1 MDSDVTQTEIFYK
14 LWTWFDLHKKHV
26 MWAAIIIVVVG
37 IAAGFF
43 LWQQSARSARAN
55 EALSSAVS
63 AELTPGQQ
71 AQSAE
76 AILKVSTEYQGTDA
90 AERAV
95 LLAATDLFLQGKYVE
110 ARAQFEKYLREHRD
124 GRFSIQARFGVAACS
139 EAQGEIDKAIAA
151 YKDIA
156 DHHASENVAPQ
167 AFVALGRLSEA
178 QGKLEQAR
186 DYYGQ
191 AARDEIGT
199 ITSEARMRL
208 QNLIARHPELIP
220 TRPAVTPI
228 SPLNTNESTTVSVP
242 ATNTNMP
249 PLNLTNQ

>member
-1 MDSDVTQTEIFYK
+1 M
-14 LWTWFDLHKKHV
+14 HKKHV
-26 MWAAIIIVVVG
+26 LWAAIIIVVVG

-43 LWQQSARSARAN
+43 LWQQGARAARAN

-63 AELTPGQQ
+63 AEIVPGQQ
-71 AQSAE
+71 AQSVE
-76 AILKVSTEYQGTDA
+76 AILKISTEYQGTAA

-95 LLAATDLFLQGKYVE
+95 LLAATDLFLQGKYGE
-110 ARAQFEKYLREHRD
+110 ARSQFEKYLREYRD
-124 GRFSIQARFGVAACS
+124 GPFNIQARFGVAACS
-139 EAQGEIDKAIAA
+139 EAQGEIDKAMAA

-156 DHHASENVAPQ
+156 DHHSSESVAPQ

-208 QNLIARHPELIP
+208 QNLIAGHPELIP
-220 TRPAVTPI
+220 TRPSITPI
-228 SPLNTNESTTVSVP
+228 SSANTNGSTTVSAPVF
-242 ATNTNMP
+242 NTNMP
-249 PLNLTNQ
+249 ELNLTNQ